1 MERSYH
7 VYQDEDVL
15 LEILSLEARLRH
27 ELLRR

>member
-15 LEILSLEARLRH
+15 LEILSLEARFRH